1 MDPNVA
7 DAVARGNPVVFF
19 DIAIG
24 GISAGRIKI
33 ELFKD
38 VCPMTTENFRQFCTG
53 VYAITKICFFPVFH
67 MDMCR

>member
-7 DAVARGNPVVFF
+7 DAINRGNPVVFF
-19 DIAIG
+19 DMAIG

-38 VCPMTTENFRQFCTG
+38 VCPKTSENFRQFCTG
-53 VYAITKICFFPVFH
+53 VLLSWDLY
-67 MDMCR
+67 